1 MSTLAKERLHGS
13 RVIASILIAV
23 IFVAITE
30 ALIGW
35 RSIVYPWLF
44 VDRPMLIIA
53 GAGLVG
59 LSYVLRALRL
69 YRYFRLRHEFAL
81 CLRLMLQHNLL
92 VNVLP
97 FRTGEFAFPVLMKRY
112 FQASPARS
120 VPALLWLRIL
130 DLHVLVLLMF
140 AISGILLSAVLASIA
155 AVLWIAALLFVYYGS
170 HKLSAMLDER
180 PGRIS
185 RTLRHTL
192 LAVPA
197 KPHDLVES
205 WMLTLA
211 NWLLKLGIFAWIIKL
226 FSAAEYEISLA
237 GAFGGELTAILPI
250 HGFAGMGTYEAGVVA
265 AMTALGT
272 TVNDALTGAVNLH
285 LFLLSVALIGGLAS
299 LLIPVHGSNSL
310 VNDMGS

>member
-1 MSTLAKERLHGS
+1 MHGS

-23 IFVAITE
+23 IFVVITE
-30 ALIGW
+30 ALVGW

-44 VDRPMLIIA
+44 IDRPMLIVA

-69 YRYFRLRHEFAL
+69 YRYFHLRHDFGL

-97 FRTGEFAFPVLMKRY
+97 FRTGELAFPVLMKRY
-112 FQASPARS
+112 FQASPAQS

-130 DLHVLVLLMF
+130 DLHVLVLLMV
-140 AISGILLSAVLASIA
+140 AISAILVSAVLASIA
-155 AVLWIAALLFVYYGS
+155 AALWIAVLLFSYYGS
-170 HKLSAMLDER
+170 HKLSSMLDER

-185 RTLRHTL
+185 RTLRHAL

-197 KPHDLVES
+197 RLHDFVES
-205 WMLTLA
+205 WLLTLA

-237 GAFGGELTAILPI
+237 GTFGGELTAILPI
-250 HGFAGMGTYEAGVVA
+250 NGFAGMGTYEGGVVA

-299 LLIPVHGSNSL
+299 LLIPVHRSSSL